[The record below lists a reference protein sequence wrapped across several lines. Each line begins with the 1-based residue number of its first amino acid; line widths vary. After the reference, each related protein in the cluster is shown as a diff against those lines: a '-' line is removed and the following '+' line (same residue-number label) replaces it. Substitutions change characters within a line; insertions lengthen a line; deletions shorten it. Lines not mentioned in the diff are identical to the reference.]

1 MFGTI
6 VINKQ
11 KEAWHDKKRRRGVDC
26 WGVERFFCLDFLQ
39 LFEIQIFT
47 LFFLLNYIRT
57 NIIIVLKFKQH
68 ILKNNKSY
76 SSKYRSFKQI
86 VQ

>member
-26 WGVERFFCLDFLQ
+26 WGVERFFCLDFFWL
-39 LFEIQIFT
+39 LFCIK
-47 LFFLLNYIRT
+47 T
-57 NIIIVLKFKQH
+57 NK
-68 ILKNNKSY
+68 
-76 SSKYRSFKQI
+76 
-86 VQ
+86 